1 MTPQEIIR
9 EIQKLPPQD
18 QQEIKQSIDALAKA
32 GSVTPMSEE
41 EFLRMMYTRGIIGNI
56 PDLSKS
62 GEEDNNDWEPIEIK
76 GKSTSEIIIEDR
88 G

>member
-1 MTPQEIIR
+1 MTPQEIIK

-18 QQEIKQSIDALAKA
+18 QLEIKDSIDAAA
-32 GSVTPMSEE
+32 NATAMSEE

-62 GEEDNNDWEPIEIK
+62 TDDDDWEPIEIT
-76 GKSTSEIIIEDR
+76 GIPTSEIIIEER

>member
-18 QQEIKQSIDALAKA
+18 QQEIKDSIET
-32 GSVTPMSEE
+32 GGGPTTPMSEE
-41 EFLRMMYTRGIIGNI
+41 EFLRMMYARGIIGNI
-56 PDLSKS
+56 PDLSK
-62 GEEDNNDWEPIEIK
+62 DDDDWEPIVIK
-76 GKSTSEIIIEDR
+76 GRPTSEIIIEDR

>member
-18 QQEIKQSIDALAKA
+18 QQEIRDSLDAAA
-32 GSVTPMSEE
+32 NVGTATPMTED

-56 PDLSKS
+56 PDLSKA
-62 GEEDNNDWEPIEIK
+62 GEEDDNDWDPIEIK
-76 GKSTSEIIIEDR
+76 GKPTSETIIEDR